1 MFFEPENMC
10 TTAVVIFKESLIK
23 SVDKGEPWVRMY
35 IKMSK
40 VFDSVENYVVLEK
53 LKTLDVK
60 KWTLKWLSF
69 SCLKYTNFFK

>member
-1 MFFEPENMC
+1 
-10 TTAVVIFKESLIK
+10 
-23 SVDKGEPWVRMY
+23 MY

-53 LKTLDVK
+53 LKNLEVK

-69 SCLKYTNFFK
+69 